1 MSPNVT
7 YLLASLFFKALSQ
20 QATANMH
27 LKIQPLCFFFFFVL
41 FLDSYF
47 CDAQN
52 GCEREVRAA
61 ERAQNDCEAACLP
74 ACLPASVHTRF
85 LCVLHQ
91 GATVA
96 LSGSHATEPAG
107 PDAASHAVVS
117 MVR

>member
-1 MSPNVT
+1 MIVR
-7 YLLASLFFKALSQ
+7 L
-20 QATANMH
+20 
-27 LKIQPLCFFFFFVL
+27 
-41 FLDSYF
+41 
-47 CDAQN
+47 
-52 GCEREVRAA
+52 RAA
-61 ERAQNDCEAACLP
+61 
-74 ACLPASVHTRF
+74 ASVHARF